1 MQDILAFLALLLPL
15 TLSPGPAT
23 IALAGLAMNKGIFR
37 SLPFYFGLLISSFI
51 IVIASGMGLN
61 EIFLT
66 NPVFYK
72 TIRYAGIL
80 YIFYLAL
87 KFIGVKPSSFQTTGS
102 EYNLY
107 DGMLLT
113 ALNPKF
119 YVMVTVIFSQFLK
132 PEQNSVWILTLG
144 IVAVM
149 TFSLFVWLAIGASLK
164 SLLKSEKALRIQ
176 SVIFGLLLLSV
187 ALFMLL
193 QGS

>member
-23 IALAGLAMNKGIFR
+23 IALAGLAMNKGIFH
-37 SLPFYFGLLISSFI
+37 SLPFYFGLVISSFI
-51 IVIASGMGLN
+51 IIIASGMGLN

-66 NPVFYK
+66 NPVVYK
-72 TIRYAGIL
+72 TIRFAGIL

-87 KFIGVKPSSFQTTGS
+87 KFIGVKPSSFQIKGS
-102 EYNLY
+102 EYKLY

-119 YVMVTVIFSQFLK
+119 YVMVTVTFSQFLK
-132 PEQNSVWILTLG
+132 PEQNSVWILTFG
-144 IVAVM
+144 FVSVI
-149 TFSLFVWLAIGASLK
+149 TISLFVWLAIGASLK